1 MVPRSGATH
10 TGGVPVFGLTR
21 FMRARGRA
29 SGRILIVILLTLTFI
44 TAIISA
50 TVGYTQLAATQA
62 LRATAAQPFSA
73 ETFLRVH
80 TSVPD
85 NPDDAEAQLQRAD
98 VVMNELALSDG
109 LQRIHSRFG
118 PDLPLVPSAGT
129 AVNLPAELSFVPVEM
144 PAPDAVTP
152 VNGSWNSF
160 EKFESNSPGPVPA
173 VLTAAA
179 ATGLELEVGQTFS
192 VKGPDSAVRL
202 ELVAV
207 VGSSP
212 SEGQEVVPLLAA
224 AQAVAGEGTTHAVAV
239 PEGSLERFTSSPK
252 IQWTLVL
259 DPGTVSAADLEPL
272 AAGLPVLKDRMLA
285 DNAINDGGVVATGG
299 LAGTIATAAE
309 ATRAVQ
315 SIVPISIIILIALG
329 LIGVVRLAGL
339 LADSRSTESQ
349 LIGARGASS
358 SQRTLL
364 AAAEILPVALLAS
377 VMGWAI
383 AVGVTPLLTSWTL
396 AETSQANLTWGGFA
410 EVAASTW
417 FVPLT
422 VLLTAVVVF
431 AGLTFLQARR
441 DGAPVTATE
450 RIGSFIVVAALAG
463 VCLLSVFQFLLHGS
477 PLIATNDGQER
488 VNVLAAPAP
497 ALLILLFAAV
507 ALLIIA
513 ALSRMVEKR
522 AGRRPGMRLFLAARQ
537 VSRRIS
543 LFVLPVIVI
552 AATVGGGVFT
562 AAFTHSAKTAQQ
574 TAAQLVNGSDIRV
587 RDSGPLVLHRASDLL
602 EVQKFN
608 ELDGVSTAEA
618 IHQGTARAGTEDVTV
633 TAVRAESLPGLLA
646 TDPSVFNAEDAATQ
660 LSTPG
665 TLAPP
670 ALELNAQTS
679 QVRFQLS
686 TTGSRSEAAYGQ
698 RRGNTNEYRATITAW
713 LQKSDG
719 GLVPVDAG
727 TVNLS
732 ASGDKQL
739 HSLAFSLP
747 DGEGERDFTAIAAV
761 DISVKSTGVPLDFT
775 VQLTSIATDAG
786 VGTGE
791 NRLDGEQDLTLVDDA
806 FTESPS
812 DPLVDGAG
820 AILHAT
826 NDQGLPMSARLI
838 STAISD
844 DPIPVVATADLLA
857 ALDLSVGEN
866 MPLRVGSA
874 NIPAVI
880 ADSVQALPGSGAG
893 FAVLVDREG
902 YAHAWLTHLP
912 VPPRANEVWI
922 AAEPEADVNKITDLA
937 RDLSGPAAE
946 VTAATESAAS
956 RFLTPATA
964 ALWLGAI
971 GALIIGAAALAASAA
986 AMAAARRPEVSIL
999 RAVGV
1004 QAREQASG
1012 RRRELAWVGAVAL
1025 VFGVVAGLGAALL
1038 TVPALAG
1045 ITLVDTAVTFA
1056 VPFGVAVVPALLIV
1070 VAQAAVLAVAVWL
1083 YGRAVYRQS
1092 TDRAWVE
1099 DLR

>member
-1 MVPRSGATH
+1 
-10 TGGVPVFGLTR
+10 
-21 FMRARGRA
+21 MRARGRA
-29 SGRILIVILLTLTFI
+29 SGRILTLILLTLAFI
-44 TAIISA
+44 SAIVSA

-85 NPDDAEAQLQRAD
+85 DPDDAEAQLQRAD
-98 VVMNELALSDG
+98 AVMNALALGDG
-109 LQRIHSRFG
+109 LQRTHSRFG

-129 AVNLPAELSFVPVEM
+129 AVNLPAELSFVPVEL
-144 PAPDAVTP
+144 PAPDAAP
-152 VNGSWNSF
+152 VSGSWDSF
-160 EKFESNSPGPVPA
+160 ENFDSNSAGPVPA
-173 VLTAAA
+173 VLTADV

-192 VKGPDSAVRL
+192 VKGPESAVQL
-202 ELVAV
+202 ELAAV
-207 VGSSP
+207 VSSSSVEGS
-212 SEGQEVVPLLAA
+212 ELVPLLAA
-224 AQAVAGEGTTHAVAV
+224 AQVVAGEGTTHAVAV
-239 PEGSLERFTSSPK
+239 PEGSLERFTTSPK

-259 DPGTVSAADLEPL
+259 NAATVSAANLEPL
-272 AAGLPVLKDRMLA
+272 ATGLPVLKDQMLA
-285 DNAINDGGVVATGG
+285 DDAINDGGVVAAGG
-299 LAGTIATAAE
+299 LASTIATAAE

-315 SIVPISIIILIALG
+315 SIVPISIIILAALG

-339 LADSRSTESQ
+339 LADSRSTESR
-349 LIGARGASS
+349 LIGARGAST

-377 VMGWAI
+377 VVGWTI

-396 AETSQANLTWGGFA
+396 ADTSQGNLTWDGFA
-410 EVAASTW
+410 EVAVATW

-422 VLLTAVVVF
+422 VLLTTVVVF
-431 AGLTFLQARR
+431 AGLGFLQARR
-441 DGAPVTATE
+441 DGAPATATK
-450 RIGSFIVVAALAG
+450 RVGSFIVVAALAS

-477 PLIATNDGQER
+477 PLAATNDGQER

-497 ALLILLFAAV
+497 ALLVLLFAAA

-522 AGRRPGMRLFLAARQ
+522 AGRGPGLGLFLGARH

-543 LFVLPVIVI
+543 LFVLPIIVI
-552 AATVGGGVFT
+552 AATVGGGVLT
-562 AAFTHSAKTAQQ
+562 AAFTHSAHTAQQ
-574 TAAQLVNGSDIRV
+574 TAAQLVNGSDVRV

-602 EVQKFN
+602 EVQKFKAL
-608 ELDGVSTAEA
+608 EGVTTAEA
-618 IHQGTARAGTEDVTV
+618 VHQGMARAGTEDVTV
-633 TAVRAESLPGLLA
+633 TAIRAESLPELLA
-646 TDPSVFNAEDAATQ
+646 TDPSIFNAEDTSTQ
-660 LSTPG
+660 LSTPD
-665 TLAPP
+665 TMTPP

-686 TTGSRSEAAYGQ
+686 TTGARSASGYFGPGAGS
-698 RRGNTNEYRATITAW
+698 TNEHEATITAW
-713 LQKSDG
+713 LQRTDG

-732 ASGDKQL
+732 ASEDEQL

-747 DGEGERDFTAIAAV
+747 DESEVKLDFTAIAAV
-761 DISVKSTGVPLDFT
+761 DISVKSEGAPLDFT
-775 VQLTSIATDAG
+775 VQLNSIATDAG

-791 NRLDGEQDLTLVDDA
+791 NRLDGEQDLTLAQDA

-812 DPLVDGAG
+812 DPLADGAG
-820 AILHAT
+820 AIMRST
-826 NDQGLPMSARLI
+826 GDPGVPRSARLI

-857 ALDLSVGEN
+857 ALDLSIGEN

-874 NIPAVI
+874 TIPAVI
-880 ADSVQALPGSGAG
+880 ADGVQALPGSGAG
-893 FAVLVDREG
+893 FAVLVDRDA
-902 YAHAWLTHLP
+902 YAQAWLTYLP

-922 AAEPEADVNKITDLA
+922 AAEPGADVNTIAALA

-956 RFLTPATA
+956 RFLTPATV

-971 GALIIGAAALAASAA
+971 GALIIGAVALAASAA
-986 AMAAARRPEVSIL
+986 AMMAARRPEVSIL

-1004 QAREQASG
+1004 QAREQVSG
-1012 RRRELAWVGAVAL
+1012 RRRELAWVGAVAI
-1025 VFGVVAGLGAALL
+1025 VFGVLAGLGAALL

-1056 VPFGVAVVPALLIV
+1056 VPFGIAVVPALLIV

-1083 YGRAVYRQS
+1083 YGRAVYQQS
-1092 TDRAWVE
+1092 TDHAWME
-1099 DLR
+1099 NLR